1 MQKNLS
7 RRCEIVEQLK
17 KINNPYLPA
26 IIGIIALLILGQ
38 TVTSGFLSINNI
50 SSILMTT
57 AILTMASIGQAAVV
71 ISGDSGL
78 DMSVGAV
85 MSMTALFGPMILVG
99 SGSVSVLIMIPAVLF
114 MGGCVGLLN
123 GIGVQVIKIVPLV
136 MTLIMSNVV
145 NGFSIMI
152 TNGQPSVSVSKELQ
166 TISNVFVGPIRY
178 LTAIVIVLLF
188 ILEIGF
194 LRKSRYGRS
203 LFLVGDNYN
212 AAKLCGINSQKIVI
226 GAYVFSGAM
235 AGLAGLMLVG
245 YAGTAQMNMASS
257 YTMLSV
263 AAVVIGGTKLT
274 GGKGTFVGGALGALV
289 LILITN
295 ILQAL
300 NMAAGLRSLIQG
312 IILIAILMTNS
323 RAPRLRQ

>member
-1 MQKNLS
+1 MSK
-7 RRCEIVEQLK
+7 VK

-26 IIGIIALLILGQ
+26 IIGVILLLILGQ
-38 TVTSGFLSINNI
+38 FATSGFLSMNNI

-57 AILTMASIGQAAVV
+57 SILTMASIGQAAVI

-78 DMSVGAV
+78 DMSIGAI
-85 MSMTALFGPMILVG
+85 MSMTALFGPMIVLG
-99 SGSVSVLIMIPAVLF
+99 SGVTSLIAMVPATIL
-114 MGGCVGLLN
+114 MGAVVGLLN
-123 GIGVQVIKIVPLV
+123 GIGVQILKVVPLV

-145 NGFSIMI
+145 NGFSILV
-152 TNGQPSVSVSKELQ
+152 TKGQPSVSVIPELQ
-166 TISNVFVGPIRY
+166 AISHTLIGPLRI
-178 LTAIVIVLLF
+178 LPAIVIVLL
-188 ILEIGF
+188 ILLEVLF

-203 LFLVGDNYN
+203 LFLACNNVN
-212 AAKLCGINSQKIVI
+212 AANLCGINSKGVI
-226 GAYVFSGAM
+226 ILAYVFAGAI

-245 YAGTAQMNMASS
+245 YAGTAQMDMASE

-274 GGKGTFVGGALGALV
+274 GGKGTFIGGALGSLV
-289 LILITN
+289 LILITT

-312 IILIAILMTNS
+312 IILIAILIANS
-323 RAPRLRQ
+323 RAPKLRQ

>member
-50 SSILMTT
+50 SSILITT

-166 TISNVFVGPIRY
+166 AISNVFVGPIRY

>member
-145 NGFSIMI
+145 NGFSIII
-152 TNGQPSVSVSKELQ
+152 TIGQPSVSVSKELQ
-166 TISNVFVGPIRY
+166 AISNVFVGPIRY

>member
-1 MQKNLS
+1 MSK
-7 RRCEIVEQLK
+7 VK

-26 IIGIIALLILGQ
+26 IIGVILLLILGQ
-38 TVTSGFLSINNI
+38 FATSGFLSMNNI

-57 AILTMASIGQAAVV
+57 SILTMASIGQAAVI

-78 DMSVGAV
+78 DMSIGAI
-85 MSMTALFGPMILVG
+85 MSMTALFGPMIVLG
-99 SGSVSVLIMIPAVLF
+99 SGVTSLIAMVPATIL
-114 MGGCVGLLN
+114 MGAVVGLLN
-123 GIGVQVIKIVPLV
+123 GIGVQILKVVPLV

-145 NGFSIMI
+145 NGFSILV
-152 TNGQPSVSVSKELQ
+152 TKGQPSVSVIPELQ
-166 TISNVFVGPIRY
+166 AISHTLIGPLRI
-178 LTAIVIVLLF
+178 LPAIVIVLL
-188 ILEIGF
+188 ILLEVLF

-203 LFLVGDNYN
+203 LFLAGNNVN
-212 AAKLCGINSQKIVI
+212 AANLCGINSKGVI
-226 GAYVFSGAM
+226 ILAYVFAGAI

-245 YAGTAQMNMASS
+245 YAGTAQMDMASE

-274 GGKGTFVGGALGALV
+274 GGKGTFIGGALGSLV
-289 LILITN
+289 LILITT

-312 IILIAILMTNS
+312 IILIAILIANS
-323 RAPRLRQ
+323 RAPKLRQ

>member
-1 MQKNLS
+1 M
-7 RRCEIVEQLK
+7 EQLK

-166 TISNVFVGPIRY
+166 SISNVFVGPIRY

>member
-1 MQKNLS
+1 MSK
-7 RRCEIVEQLK
+7 VK

-26 IIGIIALLILGQ
+26 VIGVILLLILGQ
-38 TVTSGFLSINNI
+38 FATNGFLSMNNI

-57 AILTMASIGQAAVV
+57 AILTMASIGQAAVI

-78 DMSVGAV
+78 DMSIGAI
-85 MSMTALFGPMILVG
+85 MSMTALFGPMIVAG
-99 SGSVSVLIMIPAVLF
+99 SGVTSLIVMVPATIL
-114 MGGCVGLLN
+114 MGAAVGLLN
-123 GIGVQVIKIVPLV
+123 GIGVQILKVVPLV

-145 NGFSIMI
+145 NGFSILI
-152 TNGQPSVSVSKELQ
+152 TKGQPSVSVIPELQ
-166 TISNVFVGPIRY
+166 AISHTLIGPLRI
-178 LTAIVIVLLF
+178 LPAIVIVLL
-188 ILEIGF
+188 ILLEVFF

-203 LFLVGDNYN
+203 LFLAGNNVN
-212 AAKLCGINSQKIVI
+212 AADLCGINSKGVI
-226 GAYVFSGAM
+226 ILAYVFAGAV

-245 YAGTAQMNMASS
+245 YAGTAQMDMASD

-274 GGKGTFVGGALGALV
+274 GGKGTFVGGALGSLV
-289 LILITN
+289 LILITT

-312 IILIAILMTNS
+312 IILIAILIANS
-323 RAPRLRQ
+323 RAPKLRQ

>member
-1 MQKNLS
+1 MEK
-7 RRCEIVEQLK
+7 LK
-17 KINNPYLPA
+17 KLNNPYLPA

-38 TVTSGFLSINNI
+38 TVTSGFLSMNNI

-78 DMSVGAV
+78 DMSIGAV
-85 MSMTALFGPMILVG
+85 MSMTALFGPMIVLG
-99 SGSVSVLIMIPAVLF
+99 SGTVSMIVMIPAVLI

-123 GIGVQVIKIVPLV
+123 GIGVRIIKIVPLV

-166 TISNVFVGPIRY
+166 SISGVLVGPIRY
-178 LTAIVIVLLF
+178 LTAIVILLL
-188 ILEIGF
+188 ILLEIYF

-203 LFLVGDNYN
+203 LVLVGDNYN
-212 AAKLCGINSQKIVI
+212 AAELCGINSQRIVI
-226 GAYVFSGAM
+226 LAYVFSGAM

-245 YAGTAQMNMASS
+245 YAGTAQMNMADS

-274 GGKGTFVGGALGALV
+274 GGKGTFIGGALGAMV

-323 RAPRLRQ
+323 RAPKLRQ

>member
-1 MQKNLS
+1 M
-7 RRCEIVEQLK
+7 EQLK

-166 TISNVFVGPIRY
+166 AISNVFVGPIRY

>member
-1 MQKNLS
+1 MS
-7 RRCEIVEQLK
+7 TVK

-26 IIGIIALLILGQ
+26 IIGVILLLILGQ
-38 TVTSGFLSINNI
+38 FATSGFLSMNNI

-57 AILTMASIGQAAVV
+57 SILTMASIGQAAVI

-78 DMSVGAV
+78 DMSIGAI
-85 MSMTALFGPMILVG
+85 MSMTALFGPMIVLG
-99 SGSVSVLIMIPAVLF
+99 SGVTSLIAMVPATIL
-114 MGGCVGLLN
+114 MGAVVGLLN
-123 GIGVQVIKIVPLV
+123 GIGVQILKVVPLV

-145 NGFSIMI
+145 NGFSILV
-152 TNGQPSVSVSKELQ
+152 TKGQPSVSVIPELQ
-166 TISNVFVGPIRY
+166 AISHTLIGPLRI
-178 LTAIVIVLLF
+178 LPAIVIVLL
-188 ILEIGF
+188 ILLEVLF

-203 LFLVGDNYN
+203 LFLAGNNVN
-212 AAKLCGINSQKIVI
+212 AANLCGINSKGVI
-226 GAYVFSGAM
+226 ILAYVFAGAI

-245 YAGTAQMNMASS
+245 YAGTAQLDMASE

-274 GGKGTFVGGALGALV
+274 GGKGTFIGGALGSLV
-289 LILITN
+289 LILITT

-312 IILIAILMTNS
+312 IILIAILIANS
-323 RAPRLRQ
+323 RAPKLRQ

>member
-1 MQKNLS
+1 MSK
-7 RRCEIVEQLK
+7 VK

-26 IIGIIALLILGQ
+26 IIGVILLLILGQ
-38 TVTSGFLSINNI
+38 FATSGFLSMNNI

-57 AILTMASIGQAAVV
+57 SILTMASIGQAAVI

-78 DMSVGAV
+78 DMSIGAI
-85 MSMTALFGPMILVG
+85 MSMTALFGPMIVLG
-99 SGSVSVLIMIPAVLF
+99 SGVTSLIAMVPATIL
-114 MGGCVGLLN
+114 MGAAVGLLN
-123 GIGVQVIKIVPLV
+123 GIGVQILKVVPLV

-145 NGFSIMI
+145 NGFSILV
-152 TNGQPSVSVSKELQ
+152 TKGQPSVSVIPELQ
-166 TISNVFVGPIRY
+166 AISHTLIGPLRI
-178 LTAIVIVLLF
+178 LPAIVIVLL
-188 ILEIGF
+188 ILLEVLF

-203 LFLVGDNYN
+203 LFLAGNNVN
-212 AAKLCGINSQKIVI
+212 AANLCGINSKGVI
-226 GAYVFSGAM
+226 ILAYVFAGAI

-245 YAGTAQMNMASS
+245 YAGTAQMDMASE

-274 GGKGTFVGGALGALV
+274 GGKGTFIGGALGSLV
-289 LILITN
+289 LILITT

-312 IILIAILMTNS
+312 IILIAILIANS
-323 RAPRLRQ
+323 RAPKLRQ

>member
-1 MQKNLS
+1 MME
-7 RRCEIVEQLK
+7 RWK
-17 KINNPYLPA
+17 KWNNPYLPA
-26 IIGIIALLILGQ
+26 VLGILALMILGQ
-38 TVTSGFLSINNI
+38 TVTSGFLSMNNI

-85 MSMTALFGPMILVG
+85 MSLTALFGPMIVLG
-99 SGSVSVLIMIPAVLF
+99 SGMASLFVMIPAVLLI
-114 MGGCVGLLN
+114 GGCVGLLN
-123 GIGVQVIKIVPLV
+123 GLGVQVIKIVPLV

-145 NGFSIMI
+145 NGFAILI
-152 TNGQPSVSVSKELQ
+152 TGGQPSVSVSKELQ
-166 TISNVFVGPIRY
+166 SISGVFVGPVRY
-178 LTAIVIVLLF
+178 LTAIVLILLIVL
-188 ILEIGF
+188 EIFF

-212 AAKLCGINSQKIVI
+212 AARLCGINSKKIVI
-226 GAYVFSGAM
+226 LAYGFSGAM
-235 AGLAGLMLVG
+235 AGLAGLFLVG

-274 GGKGTFVGGALGALV
+274 GGKGTFIGGALGAMV

-312 IILIAILMTNS
+312 LILMGILMTNS
-323 RAPRLRQ
+323 RAPKLRQ

>member
-1 MQKNLS
+1 MSK
-7 RRCEIVEQLK
+7 VK

-26 IIGIIALLILGQ
+26 IIGVILLLILGQ
-38 TVTSGFLSINNI
+38 FATSGFLSMNNI

-57 AILTMASIGQAAVV
+57 SILTMASIGQAAVI

-78 DMSVGAV
+78 DMSIGAI
-85 MSMTALFGPMILVG
+85 MSMTALFGPMIVLG
-99 SGSVSVLIMIPAVLF
+99 SGVTSLIAMVPATIL
-114 MGGCVGLLN
+114 MGAVVGLLN
-123 GIGVQVIKIVPLV
+123 GIGVQILKVVPLV

-145 NGFSIMI
+145 NGFSILV
-152 TNGQPSVSVSKELQ
+152 TKGQPSVSVIPELQ
-166 TISNVFVGPIRY
+166 AISHTLIGPLRI
-178 LTAIVIVLLF
+178 LPAIVIVLL
-188 ILEIGF
+188 ILLEVLF

-203 LFLVGDNYN
+203 LFLAGNNVN
-212 AAKLCGINSQKIVI
+212 AANLCGINSKGVI
-226 GAYVFSGAM
+226 ILAYVFAGAI

-245 YAGTAQMNMASS
+245 YAGTAQLDMASE

-274 GGKGTFVGGALGALV
+274 GGKGTFIGGALGSLV
-289 LILITN
+289 LILITT

-312 IILIAILMTNS
+312 IILIAILIANS
-323 RAPRLRQ
+323 RAPKLRQ

>member
-1 MQKNLS
+1 M
-7 RRCEIVEQLK
+7 EQLK

>member
-1 MQKNLS
+1 MSK
-7 RRCEIVEQLK
+7 VK

-26 IIGIIALLILGQ
+26 IIGVILLLILGQ
-38 TVTSGFLSINNI
+38 FATSGFLSMNNI

-57 AILTMASIGQAAVV
+57 SILTMASIGQAAVI

-78 DMSVGAV
+78 DMSIGAI
-85 MSMTALFGPMILVG
+85 MSITALFGPMIVLG
-99 SGSVSVLIMIPAVLF
+99 SGVTSLIAMVPATIL
-114 MGGCVGLLN
+114 MGAVVGLLN
-123 GIGVQVIKIVPLV
+123 GIGVQILKVVPLV

-145 NGFSIMI
+145 NGFSILV
-152 TNGQPSVSVSKELQ
+152 TKGQPSVSVIPELQ
-166 TISNVFVGPIRY
+166 AISHTLIGPLRI
-178 LTAIVIVLLF
+178 LPAIVIVLL
-188 ILEIGF
+188 ILLEVLF

-203 LFLVGDNYN
+203 LFLAGNNVN
-212 AAKLCGINSQKIVI
+212 AANLCGINSKGVI
-226 GAYVFSGAM
+226 ILAYVFAGAI

-245 YAGTAQMNMASS
+245 YAGTAQMDMASE

-274 GGKGTFVGGALGALV
+274 GGKGTFIGGALGSLV
-289 LILITN
+289 LILITT

-312 IILIAILMTNS
+312 IILIAILIANS
-323 RAPRLRQ
+323 RAPKLRQ

>member
-1 MQKNLS
+1 MSK
-7 RRCEIVEQLK
+7 VK

-26 IIGIIALLILGQ
+26 IIGVILLLILGQ
-38 TVTSGFLSINNI
+38 FATSGFLSMNNI

-57 AILTMASIGQAAVV
+57 SILTIASIGQAAVI

-78 DMSVGAV
+78 DMSIGAI
-85 MSMTALFGPMILVG
+85 MSMTALFGPMIVLG
-99 SGSVSVLIMIPAVLF
+99 SGVTSLIAMVPATIL
-114 MGGCVGLLN
+114 MGAVVGLLN
-123 GIGVQVIKIVPLV
+123 GIGVQILKVVPLV

-145 NGFSIMI
+145 NGFSILV
-152 TNGQPSVSVSKELQ
+152 TKGQPSVSVIPELQ
-166 TISNVFVGPIRY
+166 AISHTLIGPLRI
-178 LTAIVIVLLF
+178 LPAIVIVLL
-188 ILEIGF
+188 ILLEVLF

-203 LFLVGDNYN
+203 LFLAGNNVN
-212 AAKLCGINSQKIVI
+212 AANLCGINSKGVI
-226 GAYVFSGAM
+226 ILAYVFAGAI

-245 YAGTAQMNMASS
+245 YAGTAQMDMASE

-274 GGKGTFVGGALGALV
+274 GGKGTFIGGALGSLV
-289 LILITN
+289 LILITT

-312 IILIAILMTNS
+312 IILIAILIANS
-323 RAPRLRQ
+323 RAPKLRQ